1 MYACVVLEKTKCPC
15 LVVQQDLEGVRVR
28 VRVGMGVSASLFTHA
43 YFHAPRVLDVR

>member
-15 LVVQQDLEGVRVR
+15 LAVQQDLEGVRVR
-28 VRVGMGVSASLFTHA
+28 VGVGVSASLFTHA